1 MTTDWF
7 GSHDY
12 RLLGIGGQ
20 HMALFL
26 ESVNKPLTKKSS
38 EFFILILQV
47 FLFIFTEWYISIYP
61 YPDANVQDVKK
72 TEDSMIFSKSCEY
85 GLQAVLYIAQHPGK
99 LIGLKE
105 IAANLD
111 VPAPYLSK
119 ILQILSKRRIL
130 TSVKG
135 PGGGFKLNPQA
146 QNPTLLDI
154 VAAIEGME
162 IFDRCG
168 IGLKA
173 CTDAQPCPI
182 HERYK
187 PFRDDIRKMLSEKTI
202 LQYGEELKKV
212 GSTLV
217 LRATL

>member
-1 MTTDWF
+1 
-7 GSHDY
+7 
-12 RLLGIGGQ
+12 
-20 HMALFL
+20 
-26 ESVNKPLTKKSS
+26 
-38 EFFILILQV
+38 
-47 FLFIFTEWYISIYP
+47 
-61 YPDANVQDVKK
+61 
-72 TEDSMIFSKSCEY
+72 MIFSKSCEY
-85 GLQAVLYIAQHPGK
+85 GLQAVLYISQHPGK

-173 CTDAQPCPI
+173 CSDAQPCPI
-182 HERYK
+182 HERYQ
-187 PFRDDIRKMLSEKTI
+187 PFREEIRKMLSEKTI
-202 LQYGEELKKV
+202 LQYGEEMKKA
-212 GSTLV
+212 GSPVV